1 MGRFPQDHAE
11 IPVTSD
17 LCRGLVGPLG
27 GRKVGVLWT
36 CSQGTPVF
44 LEQGIAHSTKQ
55 ATAEADRG
63 PGLCVRT
70 RVEEEVSGRAGPLGS
85 ADLDWGQ
92 QHRGP
97 THDGG
102 LGLGRGL
109 CC

>member
-17 LCRGLVGPLG
+17 LCRGLAGPLG

-70 RVEEEVSGRAGPLGS
+70 RV
-85 ADLDWGQ
+85 
-92 QHRGP
+92 
-97 THDGG
+97 
-102 LGLGRGL
+102 
-109 CC
+109 